1 MIFRCK
7 LNMKTKKHV
16 AGFTLIELLVVIAI
30 IGILASIM
38 LPTLSK
44 AKQKANAIKAVSNKR
59 QLQFAWQMYTDDNDG
74 KFTRN
79 LASRAKKFHD
89 EGWIGNGGRI
99 WRTWCA
105 HDENYNSLQDKSAFM
120 EATLGS
126 YLGQEDSMFRNP
138 GDYYSNGKGEAN
150 KRTVA
155 LNVILGGSRSLY
167 GELYSEGD
175 WSGILYHEGAIN
187 SPTRTFTFIDADA
200 SESPGPVFKVPK
212 NFDDVVNPSWPGH
225 FNNGRCSVSFVD
237 GHAESIKWHIVEGGE
252 NLWLIQND
260 GWNGNDDFDMN
271 DIMAKMDDDVGKN
284 AKKGLSI
291 KNNPAGK
298 GRAMR

>member
-1 MIFRCK
+1 MK
-7 LNMKTKKHV
+7 NMKHA

-44 AKQKANAIKAVSNKR
+44 AKQRANAIKAVSNKR

-79 LASRAKKFHD
+79 LATKALGFDD

-105 HDENYNSLQDKSAFM
+105 HDGHYNSLQDKSAFM
-120 EATLGS
+120 QASLGS
-126 YLGQEDSMFRNP
+126 YLGQEDRMFRNP
-138 GDYYSNGKGEAN
+138 GDYYLNAHGNAN

-155 LNVILGGSRSLY
+155 LNVMLGGSRTRYGGLY
-167 GELYSEGD
+167 GDKSSTGL
-175 WSGILYHEGAIN
+175 LYHEGAIQ
-187 SPTRTFTFIDADA
+187 SPTRTFTFIDSDA
-200 SESPGPVFKVPK
+200 AESPGPVFVVPK
-212 NFDDVVNPSWPGH
+212 DFKDVVNPSTPGD
-225 FNNGRCSVSFVD
+225 FNNGRCSVSYVD
-237 GHAESIKWHIVEGGE
+237 GHADSIKWHIAVGGP

-260 GWNGNDDFDMN
+260 GWTGNDSFTAA
-271 DIMAKMDDDVGKN
+271 DIMAKIDSDESKKN
-284 AKKGLSI
+284 PNKGHGLDKKI
-291 KNNPAGK
+291 K
-298 GRAMR
+298 GR